1 MFDPRVRR
9 YQLKLVIYRYL
20 KEHSYNFL
28 VPISHFLSMSLEKYS
43 LRYAHT
49 HSSSH
54 LKDNKSSQ
62 KKYTVIAELR
72 ETKVK
77 SIMFRGYEGSRAKRR
92 ELNVSIIS
100 SLKSFNCFLWQNNS
114 FQRIKV
120 KKKWT
125 YNPFKSET
133 TGISSHFLKIQ
144 KLYQKEEIS
153 GSIR

>member
-62 KKYTVIAELR
+62 KKYTVIAELH

-120 KKKWT
+120 KKNEPTILSSQKQPALAHIFWR
-125 YNPFKSET
+125 FKSST
-133 TGISSHFLKIQ
+133 K
-144 KLYQKEEIS
+144 KKK
-153 GSIR
+153 